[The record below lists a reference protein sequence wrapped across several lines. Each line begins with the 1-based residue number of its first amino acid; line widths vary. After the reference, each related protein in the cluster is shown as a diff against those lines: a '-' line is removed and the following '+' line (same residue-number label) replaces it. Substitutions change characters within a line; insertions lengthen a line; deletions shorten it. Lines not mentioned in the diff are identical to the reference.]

1 MIFDKFHLVEKLINI
16 AIEEDL
22 KNGDPSSEIIYSN
35 PKSNYILLLK
45 EDAVISGIEVFKY
58 IFKKIDNDIKFTN
71 FKEDSFYGKGIIGNV
86 IGNESSILSAERTA
100 LNFLQRMSSVAS
112 STNKLKKLINNEKV
126 ELIDTR
132 KTIPGWRIL
141 DKYSVLVG
149 GGKNHRMNL
158 GELIMIKDNH
168 YDEKN
173 ISKIIE
179 NGKNKFPNL
188 KIEIEVESISQ
199 LRRVMVEDVDIIMLD
214 NWPLETVGEA
224 IKTIRDN
231 NEKILIELSGGID
244 KENIAEYAKYS
255 PDFISSGSITHSPK
269 SIDLSLEKK
278 LTHYHTLL
286 AYQNDLQS

>member
-16 AIEEDL
+16 AIDEDL
-22 KNGDPSSEIIYSN
+22 KHGDPSSEIIYSN
-35 PKSNYILLLK
+35 PRSNYCLLLK

-58 IFKKIDNDIKFTN
+58 IFKKIDNDIEFVN

-86 IGNESSILSAERTA
+86 VGNESSILSAERTA

-112 STNKLKKLINNEKV
+112 STNNLKKLINNEKV

-173 ISKIIE
+173 LGKIIE
-179 NGKNKFPNL
+179 NGKSKFPEL
-188 KIEIEVESISQ
+188 KIEIEVENTTQ
-199 LRRVMVEDVDIIMLD
+199 LNKVMDEDVDIIMLD
-214 NWPLETVGEA
+214 NWSLETVGEA
-224 IKTIRDN
+224 IKTIRDKN
-231 NEKILIELSGGID
+231 KDILIELSGGIN
-244 KENIAEYAKYS
+244 KENIADYAKYS

-269 SIDLSLEKK
+269 SIDFSLEK
-278 LTHYHTLL
+278 
-286 AYQNDLQS
+286 N

>member
-269 SIDLSLEKK
+269 LIDLSLEK
-278 LTHYHTLL
+278 
-286 AYQNDLQS
+286 N

>member
-1 MIFDKFHLVEKLINI
+1 MIFDKLHLVEKLINI
-16 AIEEDL
+16 AIDEDL
-22 KNGDPSSEIIYSN
+22 KHGDPTSEIIYSN
-35 PKSNYILLLK
+35 PRSNYCLLLK

-58 IFKKIDNDIKFTN
+58 IFKKIDNDIEFVN

-168 YDEKN
+168 YDEKKL
-173 ISKIIE
+173 SKIIE
-179 NGKNKFPNL
+179 NGKSKFPEL
-188 KIEIEVESISQ
+188 KIEIEVENATQ
-199 LRRVMVEDVDIIMLD
+199 LNKVMDEDVDIIMLD
-214 NWPLETVGEA
+214 NWSLETVGEA
-224 IKTIRDN
+224 IKTIRDKN
-231 NEKILIELSGGID
+231 KDILIELSGGIN
-244 KENIAEYAKYS
+244 KENIADYAKYS

-269 SIDLSLEKK
+269 SIDFSLEK
-278 LTHYHTLL
+278 
-286 AYQNDLQS
+286 N

>member
-16 AIEEDL
+16 AIDEDL
-22 KNGDPSSEIIYSN
+22 KHGDPSSEIIYSN
-35 PKSNYILLLK
+35 PRSNYCLLLK

-58 IFKKIDNDIKFTN
+58 IFKKIDNDIEFVN

-86 IGNESSILSAERTA
+86 VGNESSILSAERTA

-173 ISKIIE
+173 LGKIIE
-179 NGKNKFPNL
+179 NGKSKFPEL
-188 KIEIEVESISQ
+188 KIEIEVENTTQ
-199 LRRVMVEDVDIIMLD
+199 LNKVIDEDIDIIMLD
-214 NWPLETVGEA
+214 NWSLETVGEA
-224 IKTIRDN
+224 IKTIRDKN
-231 NEKILIELSGGID
+231 KDILIELSGGIN
-244 KENIAEYAKYS
+244 KENIADYAKYS

-269 SIDLSLEKK
+269 SIDFSLEK
-278 LTHYHTLL
+278 
-286 AYQNDLQS
+286 N

>member
-16 AIEEDL
+16 AIDEDL
-22 KNGDPSSEIIYSN
+22 KHGDPSSEIIYNN
-35 PKSNYILLLK
+35 PRSNYCLLLK

-58 IFKKIDNDIKFTN
+58 IFKKIDNDIEFVN

-112 STNKLKKLINNEKV
+112 STNNLKKLINNEKV

-173 ISKIIE
+173 LSKIIE
-179 NGKNKFPNL
+179 NGKSKFPEL
-188 KIEIEVESISQ
+188 KIEIEVENTTQ
-199 LRRVMVEDVDIIMLD
+199 LNKVMDEDVDIIMLD
-214 NWPLETVGEA
+214 NWSLETVGEA
-224 IKTIRDN
+224 IKTIRDKN
-231 NEKILIELSGGID
+231 KDILIELSGGIN
-244 KENIAEYAKYS
+244 KENIADYAKYS

-269 SIDLSLEKK
+269 SIDFSLEK
-278 LTHYHTLL
+278 
-286 AYQNDLQS
+286 N

>member
-16 AIEEDL
+16 AIDEDL
-22 KNGDPSSEIIYSN
+22 KHGDPSSEIIYSN
-35 PKSNYILLLK
+35 PRSNYCLLLK
-45 EDAVISGIEVFKY
+45 ENAVISGIEVFKY
-58 IFKKIDNDIKFTN
+58 IFKKIDNDIEFVN

-112 STNKLKKLINNEKV
+112 STNNLKKLINNEKV

-173 ISKIIE
+173 LSKIIE
-179 NGKNKFPNL
+179 NGKSKFPEL
-188 KIEIEVESISQ
+188 KIEIEVENTTQ
-199 LRRVMVEDVDIIMLD
+199 LNKVMDEDIDIIMLD
-214 NWPLETVGEA
+214 NWSLETVGEA
-224 IKTIRDN
+224 IKTIRDKN
-231 NEKILIELSGGID
+231 KDILIELSGGIN
-244 KENIAEYAKYS
+244 KENIADYAKYS

-269 SIDLSLEKK
+269 SIDFSLEK
-278 LTHYHTLL
+278 
-286 AYQNDLQS
+286 N

>member
-1 MIFDKFHLVEKLINI
+1 MIFDKFHLVENLINI
-16 AIEEDL
+16 AIDEDL
-22 KNGDPSSEIIYSN
+22 KHGDPSSEIIYSN
-35 PKSNYILLLK
+35 PRSNYCLLLK

-58 IFKKIDNDIKFTN
+58 IFKKIDNDIEFVN

-173 ISKIIE
+173 LSKIIE
-179 NGKNKFPNL
+179 NGKSKFPEL
-188 KIEIEVESISQ
+188 KIEIEVENTTQ
-199 LRRVMVEDVDIIMLD
+199 LNKVMDEDVDIIMLD
-214 NWPLETVGEA
+214 NWSLETVGEA
-224 IKTIRDN
+224 IKTIRDKN
-231 NEKILIELSGGID
+231 KDILIELSGGIN
-244 KENIAEYAKYS
+244 KENIADYAKYS

-269 SIDLSLEKK
+269 SIDFSLEK
-278 LTHYHTLL
+278 
-286 AYQNDLQS
+286 N

>member
-16 AIEEDL
+16 AIDEDL
-22 KNGDPSSEIIYSN
+22 KHGDPSSEIIYSN
-35 PKSNYILLLK
+35 PRSNYCLLLK

-58 IFKKIDNDIKFTN
+58 IFKKIDNDIEFVN

-112 STNKLKKLINNEKV
+112 STNNLKKLINNEKV

-173 ISKIIE
+173 LSKIIE
-179 NGKNKFPNL
+179 NGKSKFPEL
-188 KIEIEVESISQ
+188 KIEIEVENTTQ
-199 LRRVMVEDVDIIMLD
+199 LNKVIDEDIDIIMLD
-214 NWPLETVGEA
+214 NWSLETVGEA
-224 IKTIRDN
+224 IKTIRDKN
-231 NEKILIELSGGID
+231 KDILIELSVGIN
-244 KENIAEYAKYS
+244 KENIADYAKYS

-269 SIDLSLEKK
+269 SIDFSLEK
-278 LTHYHTLL
+278 
-286 AYQNDLQS
+286 N

>member
-16 AIEEDL
+16 AIDEDL
-22 KNGDPSSEIIYSN
+22 KHGDPSSEIIYSN
-35 PKSNYILLLK
+35 PRSNYCLLLK

-58 IFKKIDNDIKFTN
+58 IFKKIDKDIEFVD
-71 FKEDSFYGKGIIGNV
+71 FKEDSFFGKGIIGNV

-168 YDEKN
+168 YNEKN
-173 ISKIIE
+173 LSNIIE
-179 NGKNKFPNL
+179 NGKTKFPNL
-188 KIEIEVESISQ
+188 KIEVEVENFTQ
-199 LRRVMVEDVDIIMLD
+199 LKKVMLENVDIIMLD
-214 NWPLETVGEA
+214 NWPINKVQEA
-224 IKTIRDN
+224 IKMIRDKN
-231 NEKILIELSGGID
+231 KNILIEISGGID
-244 KENIAEYAKYS
+244 SNNISEYAKYS
-255 PDFISSGSITHSPK
+255 PNFISSGSITHSPM
-269 SIDLSLEKK
+269 SIDLSLEK
-278 LTHYHTLL
+278 
-286 AYQNDLQS
+286 D

>member
-1 MIFDKFHLVEKLINI
+1 MIFDKFHLVDKLINI

-173 ISKIIE
+173 ISKIIK

-269 SIDLSLEKK
+269 SIDLSLEK
-278 LTHYHTLL
+278 
-286 AYQNDLQS
+286 N

>member
-16 AIEEDL
+16 AIDEDL
-22 KNGDPSSEIIYSN
+22 KHGDPTSEIIYSN
-35 PKSNYILLLK
+35 PRSNYCLLLK

-58 IFKKIDNDIKFTN
+58 IFKKIDNDIEFVN

-173 ISKIIE
+173 LSKIIE
-179 NGKNKFPNL
+179 NGKSKFPEL
-188 KIEIEVESISQ
+188 KIEIEVENTTQ
-199 LRRVMVEDVDIIMLD
+199 LNKVMNEDVDIIMLD
-214 NWPLETVGEA
+214 NWSLETVGEA
-224 IKTIRDN
+224 IKTIRDKN
-231 NEKILIELSGGID
+231 KDILIELSGGIN
-244 KENIAEYAKYS
+244 KENIADYAKYS

-269 SIDLSLEKK
+269 SIDFSLEK
-278 LTHYHTLL
+278 
-286 AYQNDLQS
+286 N

>member
-16 AIEEDL
+16 AIDEDL
-22 KNGDPSSEIIYSN
+22 KHGDPSSEIIYSN
-35 PKSNYILLLK
+35 PRSNYCLLLK
-45 EDAVISGIEVFKY
+45 EDAMISGIEVFKY
-58 IFKKIDNDIKFTN
+58 IFKKIDNDIEFVN

-173 ISKIIE
+173 LGKIIE
-179 NGKNKFPNL
+179 NGKSKFPEL
-188 KIEIEVESISQ
+188 KIEIEVENTTQ
-199 LRRVMVEDVDIIMLD
+199 LNKVMDEDVDIIMLD
-214 NWPLETVGEA
+214 NWSLETVGEA
-224 IKTIRDN
+224 IKTIRDKN
-231 NEKILIELSGGID
+231 KDILIELSGGIN
-244 KENIAEYAKYS
+244 KENIADYAKYS

-269 SIDLSLEKK
+269 SIDFSLEK
-278 LTHYHTLL
+278 
-286 AYQNDLQS
+286 N

>member
-1 MIFDKFHLVEKLINI
+1 MIFDKFHLVENLINI
-16 AIEEDL
+16 AIDEDL
-22 KNGDPSSEIIYSN
+22 KHGDPSSEIIYSN
-35 PKSNYILLLK
+35 PRSNYCLLLK

-58 IFKKIDNDIKFTN
+58 IFKKIDNDIEFVN

-86 IGNESSILSAERTA
+86 VGNESSILSAERTA

-112 STNKLKKLINNEKV
+112 STNNLKKLINNEKV

-173 ISKIIE
+173 LSKIIE
-179 NGKNKFPNL
+179 NGKSKFPEL
-188 KIEIEVESISQ
+188 KIEIEVENTTQ
-199 LRRVMVEDVDIIMLD
+199 LNKVMDEDVDIIMLD
-214 NWPLETVGEA
+214 NWSLETVGEA
-224 IKTIRDN
+224 IKTIRDKN
-231 NEKILIELSGGID
+231 KDILIELSGGIN
-244 KENIAEYAKYS
+244 KENIADYAKYS

-269 SIDLSLEKK
+269 SIDFSLEK
-278 LTHYHTLL
+278 
-286 AYQNDLQS
+286 N

>member
-16 AIEEDL
+16 AIDEDL
-22 KNGDPSSEIIYSN
+22 KHGDPSSEIIYSN
-35 PKSNYILLLK
+35 PISNYCLLLK

-58 IFKKIDNDIKFTN
+58 IFKKIDNDIEFVN

-112 STNKLKKLINNEKV
+112 STNNLKKLINNEKV

-173 ISKIIE
+173 LSKIIE
-179 NGKNKFPNL
+179 NGKSKFPEL
-188 KIEIEVESISQ
+188 KIEIEVENTTQ
-199 LRRVMVEDVDIIMLD
+199 LNKVMDEDVDIIMLD
-214 NWPLETVGEA
+214 NWSLETVGEA
-224 IKTIRDN
+224 IKTIRDKN
-231 NEKILIELSGGID
+231 KDILIELSGGIN
-244 KENIAEYAKYS
+244 KENIADYAKYS

-269 SIDLSLEKK
+269 SIDFSLEK
-278 LTHYHTLL
+278 
-286 AYQNDLQS
+286 N

>member
-16 AIEEDL
+16 AIDEDL
-22 KNGDPSSEIIYSN
+22 KHGDPSSEIIYSN
-35 PKSNYILLLK
+35 PRSNYRLLLK

-58 IFKKIDNDIKFTN
+58 IFKKIDKDIEFVD
-71 FKEDSFYGKGIIGNV
+71 FKEDSFFGKGIIGNV

-173 ISKIIE
+173 LSKIIE
-179 NGKNKFPNL
+179 NGKNKFPKL
-188 KIEIEVESISQ
+188 KIEVEVENISQ
-199 LRRVMVEDVDIIMLD
+199 LNKVVDEDVDIIMLD
-214 NWPLETVGEA
+214 NWPLEKVGLA
-224 IKTIRDN
+224 IKTIRD
-231 NEKILIELSGGID
+231 KDRDILIEISGGIN

-269 SIDLSLEKK
+269 SIDFSLEK
-278 LTHYHTLL
+278 
-286 AYQNDLQS
+286 N

>member
-1 MIFDKFHLVEKLINI
+1 MIFDKFHLVENLINI
-16 AIEEDL
+16 AIDEDL
-22 KNGDPSSEIIYSN
+22 KHGDPSSEIIYSN
-35 PKSNYILLLK
+35 PRSNYCLLLK
-45 EDAVISGIEVFKY
+45 EDAMISGIEVFKY
-58 IFKKIDNDIKFTN
+58 IFKKIDNDIEFVN

-112 STNKLKKLINNEKV
+112 STNNLKKLINNEKV

-149 GGKNHRMNL
+149 GGKNHRMDL

-173 ISKIIE
+173 LGKIIE
-179 NGKNKFPNL
+179 NGKSKFPEL
-188 KIEIEVESISQ
+188 KIEIEVENTTQ
-199 LRRVMVEDVDIIMLD
+199 LNKVMDEDVDIIMLD
-214 NWPLETVGEA
+214 NWSLETVGEA
-224 IKTIRDN
+224 IKTIRDKN
-231 NEKILIELSGGID
+231 KDILIELSGGIN
-244 KENIAEYAKYS
+244 KENIADYAKYS

-269 SIDLSLEKK
+269 SIDFSLEK
-278 LTHYHTLL
+278 
-286 AYQNDLQS
+286 N

>member
-1 MIFDKFHLVEKLINI
+1 MIFDKFHLVEELINI
-16 AIEEDL
+16 AIDEDL
-22 KNGDPSSEIIYSN
+22 KHGDPSSEIIYSN
-35 PKSNYILLLK
+35 PRSNYCLLLK
-45 EDAVISGIEVFKY
+45 ENAVISGIEVFKN
-58 IFKKIDNDIKFTN
+58 IFKKIDNDIEFVN

-173 ISKIIE
+173 LGKIIE
-179 NGKNKFPNL
+179 NGKSKFPEL
-188 KIEIEVESISQ
+188 KIEIEVENTTQ
-199 LRRVMVEDVDIIMLD
+199 LNKVMDEDVDIIMLD
-214 NWPLETVGEA
+214 NWSLETVGEA
-224 IKTIRDN
+224 IKTIRDKN
-231 NEKILIELSGGID
+231 KDILIELSGGIN
-244 KENIAEYAKYS
+244 KENIADYAKYS

-269 SIDLSLEKK
+269 SIDFSLEK
-278 LTHYHTLL
+278 
-286 AYQNDLQS
+286 N

>member
-1 MIFDKFHLVEKLINI
+1 MIFDKFHLIEKLINI
-16 AIEEDL
+16 AIDEDL
-22 KNGDPSSEIIYSN
+22 KHGDPSSEIIYSN
-35 PKSNYILLLK
+35 PRSNYCLLLK

-58 IFKKIDNDIKFTN
+58 IFKKIDNDIEFVN

-112 STNKLKKLINNEKV
+112 STNNLKKLINNEKV

-173 ISKIIE
+173 LSKIIE
-179 NGKNKFPNL
+179 NGKSKFPEL
-188 KIEIEVESISQ
+188 KIEIEVENTTQ
-199 LRRVMVEDVDIIMLD
+199 LNKVIDEDIDIIMLD
-214 NWPLETVGEA
+214 NWSLETVGEA
-224 IKTIRDN
+224 IKTIRDKN
-231 NEKILIELSGGID
+231 KDILIELSGGIN
-244 KENIAEYAKYS
+244 KENIADYAKYS

-269 SIDLSLEKK
+269 SIDFSLEK
-278 LTHYHTLL
+278 
-286 AYQNDLQS
+286 N

>member
-1 MIFDKFHLVEKLINI
+1 MIFDKFHLVEKLITI
-16 AIEEDL
+16 AIDEDL
-22 KNGDPSSEIIYSN
+22 KHGDPSSEIIYSN
-35 PKSNYILLLK
+35 PSSNYSLLLK

-58 IFKKIDNDIKFTN
+58 IFKKIDNDIEFVN

-112 STNKLKKLINNEKV
+112 STDKLKKLINNEKV

-173 ISKIIE
+173 LSKIIE
-179 NGKNKFPNL
+179 NGKNKFPKL
-188 KIEIEVESISQ
+188 KIEVEVENISQ
-199 LRRVMVEDVDIIMLD
+199 LKRVMDEDIDIIMLD
-214 NWPLETVGEA
+214 NWPLGTVGEA
-224 IKTIRDN
+224 IKTIRD
-231 NEKILIELSGGID
+231 KDKDILIEISGGINE
-244 KENIAEYAKYS
+244 ENIAEYAKYS
-255 PDFISSGSITHSPK
+255 PDFISSGSITHSPR
-269 SIDLSLEKK
+269 SIDFSLEK
-278 LTHYHTLL
+278 
-286 AYQNDLQS
+286 N

>member
-1 MIFDKFHLVEKLINI
+1 MIFDKFHLVDKLINI

-173 ISKIIE
+173 ISKIIK

-188 KIEIEVESISQ
+188 KIEIEVESMSQ

-214 NWPLETVGEA
+214 NWPLESVGEA

-269 SIDLSLEKK
+269 SIDLSLEK
-278 LTHYHTLL
+278 
-286 AYQNDLQS
+286 N

>member
-1 MIFDKFHLVEKLINI
+1 MIFDKFHLVENLINI
-16 AIEEDL
+16 AIDEDL
-22 KNGDPSSEIIYSN
+22 KHGDPSSEIIYSN
-35 PKSNYILLLK
+35 PRSNYCLLLK

-58 IFKKIDNDIKFTN
+58 IFKKIDNDIEFVN

-173 ISKIIE
+173 LGKIIE
-179 NGKNKFPNL
+179 NGKSKFPEL
-188 KIEIEVESISQ
+188 KIEIEVENTTQ
-199 LRRVMVEDVDIIMLD
+199 LNKVMDEDVDIIMLD
-214 NWPLETVGEA
+214 NWSLETVGEA
-224 IKTIRDN
+224 IKTIRNKNKD
-231 NEKILIELSGGID
+231 ILIELSGGIN
-244 KENIAEYAKYS
+244 KENIADYAKYS

-269 SIDLSLEKK
+269 SIDFSLEK
-278 LTHYHTLL
+278 
-286 AYQNDLQS
+286 N

>member
-16 AIEEDL
+16 AIDEDL
-22 KNGDPSSEIIYSN
+22 KHGDPSSEIIYNN
-35 PKSNYILLLK
+35 PRSNYCLLLK
-45 EDAVISGIEVFKY
+45 ENAVISGIEVFKY
-58 IFKKIDNDIKFTN
+58 IFKKIDNDIEFVN

-112 STNKLKKLINNEKV
+112 STNNLKKLINNEKV

-173 ISKIIE
+173 LSKIIE
-179 NGKNKFPNL
+179 NGKTKFPNL
-188 KIEIEVESISQ
+188 KIEVEVENFTQ
-199 LRRVMVEDVDIIMLD
+199 LKKVMLENVDIIMLD
-214 NWPLETVGEA
+214 NWPINKVQEA
-224 IKTIRDN
+224 IKMIRDKN
-231 NEKILIELSGGID
+231 KNILIEISGGID
-244 KENIAEYAKYS
+244 SNNISEYAKYS
-255 PDFISSGSITHSPK
+255 PNFISSGSITHSPM
-269 SIDLSLEKK
+269 SIDLSLEK
-278 LTHYHTLL
+278 
-286 AYQNDLQS
+286 D